1 MTTYETPARRQMT
14 ANQRGCLVGLGLL
27 VFAAVVCVGIPFIA
41 LPRAGAAAAIPVIQV
56 PGEII
61 IKHWKPLGIDLGKDF
76 NLINTMTTLFIA
88 DVIVLLIAFVGWRVS
103 NGWRKEVPT
112 SRFQTML
119 ELIAGGLYG
128 FVRNTAGNKNARAIF
143 PLVATIFIFLL
154 FANWMSVIPGIE
166 SFGKFHCAHPGT
178 NGYQATKISDNFL
191 GLPLYQ
197 LRNTQ
202 PLFGGDPVTEEM
214 EHACEEAVHLG
225 AVVSE
230 EEAAAIE
237 ATTGEDA
244 PTEPEQ
250 LEGGEGEAAAT
261 TGDPLL
267 DHRFHITPYFRP
279 AATDLN
285 LTIALALISFF
296 FIQAFGLKEQG
307 LNYLQ
312 KFVPV
317 RSLGNLQKKPLGAID
332 LIVGPLEFISELSK
346 IISLS
351 FRLFGNIFAG
361 GILIAVM
368 LFLVGSGLPIVF
380 YALELIVGLAQAL
393 VFAVLTLVFVA
404 QAMEGHH
411 GDEEHH
417 DDVPY
422 HEGHAAGE
430 EELLTSQEYTL

>member
-1 MTTYETPARRQMT
+1 MTANETPTRRPMTT
-14 ANQRGCLVGLGLL
+14 NQRGCLVGLGLL
-27 VFAAVVCVGIPFIA
+27 VFAAVVCVGIPFLA
-41 LPRAGAAAAIPVIQV
+41 LPQAGAAAGIPVIQV

-61 IKHWKPLGIDLGKDF
+61 LKHWKPLGIDLGKDF

-88 DVIVLLIAFVGWRVS
+88 DALVLLIALVGWRVS

-112 SRFQTML
+112 SRFQTLL
-119 ELIAGGLYG
+119 EVIAGALYG
-128 FVRNTAGNKNARAIF
+128 FVRNTAGSKNARSIF

-202 PLFGGDPVTEEM
+202 PLFGGDPVTLDM
-214 EHACEEAVHLG
+214 EHACEEAG
-225 AVVSE
+225 ALHASTGT
-230 EEAAAIE
+230 AAAE
-237 ATTGEDA
+237 
-244 PTEPEQ
+244 
-250 LEGGEGEAAAT
+250 GEGDA
-261 TGDPLL
+261 LL
-267 DHRFHITPYFRP
+267 EHRYHITPFFRP

-296 FIQAFGLKEQG
+296 FIQAYGFKEQG
-307 LNYLQ
+307 LNYMQ
-312 KFVPV
+312 KFIPIH
-317 RSLGNLQKKPLGAID
+317 SLGNLQKKPLGAID

-417 DDVPY
+417 DET
-422 HEGHAAGE
+422 HEVE
-430 EELLTSQEYTL
+430 EKLQTS